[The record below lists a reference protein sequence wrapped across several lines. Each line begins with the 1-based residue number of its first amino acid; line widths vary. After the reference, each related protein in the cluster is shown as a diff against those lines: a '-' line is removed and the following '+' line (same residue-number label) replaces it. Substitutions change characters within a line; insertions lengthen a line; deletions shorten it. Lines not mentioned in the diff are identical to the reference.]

1 MFKRTGRLLA
11 CLRVPLPT
19 CCRTGPSKT
28 MTTLSSMF
36 LIPLIPKS
44 KSVGLWSE
52 VAREVFSGRSS
63 KPLRGR
69 HSRSMRCARYLMAPT
84 NRGICLLGIS
94 CASRGDETGWPRGN
108 DARAKERARQAPCD
122 THGES
127 RVVHKRTDMCVRA
140 CVRKQGW
147 QGGPKRSFSI
157 RSPDVHSGVF
167 VGDIDRGQINV
178 CRALTYVHCLQ
189 QTSSQSLP
197 CFYCCMKQGSGLI
210 GKGNA
215 D

>member
-1 MFKRTGRLLA
+1 
-11 CLRVPLPT
+11 
-19 CCRTGPSKT
+19 
-28 MTTLSSMF
+28 MTSLSSMF
-36 LIPLIPKS
+36 LIPLILKS
-44 KSVGLWSE
+44 KSVGLRSE

-69 HSRSMRCARYLMAPT
+69 HSRSTPEVCEVFDGAIE
-84 NRGICLLGIS
+84 RGICLLGIK
-94 CASRGDETGWPRGN
+94 CASRGDETGWQCGN
-108 DARAKERARQAPCD
+108 DARAQEHARQALCG

-127 RVVHKRTDMCVRA
+127 RVVHKRTDECVRA

-197 CFYCCMKQGSGLI
+197 CFYCCMKKGSGLI